1 MKKRS
6 FSKNRLHFVTQSRK
20 TYEIMQLFEKLTAL
34 RVEQVQLENQVHYIL
49 EELYEKIVS

>member
-20 TYEIMQLFEKLTAL
+20 IYEIMQLFEKLTAL